1 MKSDQS
7 KQPLP
12 PQDSGVSRRD
22 FLRGAGVAV
31 SGSILTGESL
41 LHASTEASSE
51 VRGPGETEFVLRIN
65 GKPHTMNL
73 EPRVTLLDAMRN
85 HLDIT
90 GAKRVCDRGTCGAC
104 TVMLD
109 GKTVYSCSVLAIE
122 AEGREI
128 TTIEGLAAEGKLSPV
143 MQAFVDNDAQQ
154 CGFCTPG
161 FVMAMTALVR
171 HNPNPTPAE
180 VDLALSGNICRCGT
194 YHGQKA
200 AALQAA
206 KAVHGGTGA

>member
-1 MKSDQS
+1 MKRKNS
-7 KQPLP
+7 KQRPTP
-12 PQDSGVSRRD
+12 AVSEVSRRD

-31 SGSILTGESL
+31 SGSL
-41 LHASTEASSE
+41 LAGQGLLSASADTASE
-51 VRGPGETEFVLRIN
+51 IRGPGETSLVLKIN
-65 GKPHTMNL
+65 GKSHAMKV

-85 HLDIT
+85 RLDMT

-109 GKTVYSCSVLAIE
+109 GATVYSCSVLAIE

-128 TTIEGLAAEGKLSPV
+128 TTIEGLAPQGKLSPV

-161 FVMAMTALVR
+161 FVMAMTALVK

-206 KAVHGGTGA
+206 KVIHGGTGA